1 MLKKNNSTIDEV
13 REEPHK
19 NVLIPTPH
27 HTPPGDSVTQRV
39 KSPYHDVF
47 MMISILSPK
56 SHVAIST
63 ERVFW

>member
-1 MLKKNNSTIDEV
+1 MLKKNNSRRCERGAAQKCT
-13 REEPHK
+13 
-19 NVLIPTPH
+19 NSNTTS
-27 HTPPGDSVTQRV
+27 TPPGDSVTQRV